1 AVRHTAT
8 GVRRT
13 GGGDAVTRRL
23 SADAAI
29 VLDQSWTALLAFL
42 ARRLSGLRAPLLF
55 LLALILEPIV
65 TMRAAPARPVAA
77 MGGIV
82 GLSEAGGETG
92 GKREGREEPTDP
104 SPGRWC
110 RQHSGEAVDVSGP

>member
-1 AVRHTAT
+1 
-8 GVRRT
+8 
-13 GGGDAVTRRL
+13 L

-42 ARRLSGLRAPLLF
+42 ARRLSGLGAPLLSF
-55 LLALILEPIV
+55 LAVILEPIAA
-65 TMRAAPARPVAA
+65 MRAAWARPVAA
-77 MGGIV
+77 TGGIV
-82 GLSEAGGETG
+82 GLSEESGETG

-110 RQHSGEAVDVSGP
+110 RKNSGEAVDVSGLHAGSCCLAPGN